1 VERRVLKPMNRREF
15 LKVSGIACASLFA
28 GTSRISASEP
38 TADLVLVNGTVL
50 TIDPL
55 DSVARAIAVKNGRIL
70 DVGSDASIRRY
81 IGQSTKVID
90 LAGDT
95 MTPGLIDA
103 HAHLPFFGLRE
114 NGTWVNLQQ
123 CETKDEVLS
132 KLAER
137 TRKLPKGAWV
147 YAWGINDNA
156 HHFLNRDDLDR
167 VSREHPILAVHTSGQ
182 WGFANILA
190 LQVSGIDKNTP
201 DPPGGEIKRSSEG
214 IPTGLL
220 VHYQAL
226 YLVRRMMP
234 QISYRQFEEA
244 LLFAQ
249 NLYAK
254 EGVTAIHDNFFQ
266 VAEISSY
273 NSVEAYLTALSSNK
287 MPLRVK
293 LWPYMPNLQEA
304 RRGIKDIFSGKDPA
318 PDSAYRGLALLRREN
333 PSFFASLWGGWK
345 LATDGGGPTALYYR
359 NSSALLMHQEEELNE
374 MVKLF
379 HETGQQISVHAV
391 GDKAVDLTIAS
402 FLNAL
407 KSQPRKDHRH
417 RIEHALAPS
426 PTALDLMAK
435 HGVVVCTH
443 PQWLYKWLG
452 KSPLLKGFNEAPLF
466 KRLDM
471 QRGIVP
477 LRSYIRQNISVA
489 FGADPPAFP
498 LYQPQLALWQ
508 AAARITETG
517 YRFSTSETIP
527 IKTALRLQ
535 TMGSAYA
542 GFQEKD
548 LGSIEKGKCADLVV
562 WEENFCTA
570 PLDRIK
576 NIKAKMTI
584 VGGRVIYDRK
594 QDVGDQSTQKKV

>member
-1 VERRVLKPMNRREF
+1 MNRREF
-15 LKVSGIACASLFA
+15 LKITGIACASVFA
-28 GTSRISASEP
+28 GTSRVSASEP
-38 TADLVLVNGTVL
+38 TADLVLVNGTVV
-50 TIDPL
+50 TVDPL
-55 DSVARAIAVKNGRIL
+55 DSVVQAIAVKNGRIL
-70 DVGSDASIRRY
+70 DVGNDACIRRY
-81 IGQSTKVID
+81 IGHSTKVID

-95 MTPGLIDA
+95 VTPGLIDA

-137 TRKLPKGAWV
+137 TKKLPKGAWV
-147 YAWGINDNA
+147 SAWGIADIT
-156 HHFLNRDDLDR
+156 HHFLNRDELDR
-167 VSREHPILAVHTSGQ
+167 VSREHPILAVQTSGQ
-182 WGFANILA
+182 WGFANTLA
-190 LQVSGIDKNTP
+190 LQISGIDKNTP
-201 DPPGGEIKRSSEG
+201 DPPGAEIKRSSEG
-214 IPTGLL
+214 TPTGLL

-234 QISYRQFEEA
+234 PIHYRQFEEA

-266 VAEISSY
+266 VAGMASS

-304 RRGIKDIFSGKDPA
+304 RRGIEDIFSGKDPA
-318 PDSAYRGLALLRREN
+318 PDSAYRRLALLRRED
-333 PSFFASLWGGWK
+333 PSLFASLWGGWK
-345 LATDGGGPTALYYR
+345 LATDGGGPSALYYR
-359 NSSALLMHQEEELNE
+359 NRFALPMHQEEELNE

-391 GDKAVDLTIAS
+391 GDKAVDITIAS
-402 FLNAL
+402 FLNAF
-407 KSQPRKDHRH
+407 KSHPRKDHRH
-417 RIEHALAPS
+417 RIEHALSPS
-426 PTALDLMAK
+426 PTALDLMAE

-443 PQWLYKWLG
+443 PQWIYKWLG
-452 KSPLLKGFNEAPLF
+452 KAQLLKQ
-466 KRLDM
+466 LDM
-471 QRGIVP
+471 ERGVIP
-477 LRSYIRQNISVA
+477 LRSYLHHNIAVA

-498 LYQPQLALWQ
+498 LYRPQLALWQ
-508 AAARITETG
+508 AVARITEKQ
-517 YRFSTSETIP
+517 YQFSTSETIP
-527 IKTALRLQ
+527 VKTALRLQ

-542 GFQEKD
+542 GFQERD

-570 PLDRIK
+570 PVNRIK
-576 NIKAKMTI
+576 DIKAKMTI
-584 VGGRVIYDRK
+584 VGGSVVYDHDRAP
-594 QDVGDQSTQKKV
+594 